1 MEEDPRMTESMRDR
15 LRREIMAE
23 WKDAMRRAIL
33 KHWMRD
39 TGRDL
44 EWVTQQI
51 SYTSEHIAAVL
62 DGRRLMSETLTRA
75 CATRLGIDFGY
86 VGVGKD
92 PRPQSATLG
101 AA

>member
-1 MEEDPRMTESMRDR
+1 MAENMRDH
-15 LRREIMAE
+15 LRQEMMAE

-33 KHWMRD
+33 THWMRD
-39 TGRDL
+39 NGRDL

-62 DGRRLMSETLTRA
+62 DGRRPMSEALTKA
-75 CATRLGIDFGY
+75 CAIGLGIDFGY

-92 PRPQSATLG
+92 PRPQPMTLG
-101 AA
+101 SA

>member
-1 MEEDPRMTESMRDR
+1 MTESMRDR

-33 KHWMRD
+33 THWMRD
-39 TGRDL
+39 NGRDV

-51 SYTSEHIAAVL
+51 GYTSEHIAAVL
-62 DGRRLMSETLTRA
+62 DGRRPMSETLTNA
-75 CATRLGIDFGY
+75 CATRLGVDFGC

-92 PRPQSATLG
+92 PRPHSVPLG

>member
-1 MEEDPRMTESMRDR
+1 MTESIRDC

-33 KHWMRD
+33 KHWIRD
-39 TGRDL
+39 NGCDL
-44 EWVTQQI
+44 EWMTQQI
-51 SYTSEHIAAVL
+51 SYTSKYIAAVL
-62 DGRRLMSETLTRA
+62 DGHRPMSEALTKA

-92 PRPQSATLG
+92 PCPQSATFG